1 MIEKMEVYFSQ
12 RLTMLAL
19 SLQYTS
25 NILFSL
31 TIAKVID

>member
-25 NILFSL
+25 NILS
-31 TIAKVID
+31 ANYSESD